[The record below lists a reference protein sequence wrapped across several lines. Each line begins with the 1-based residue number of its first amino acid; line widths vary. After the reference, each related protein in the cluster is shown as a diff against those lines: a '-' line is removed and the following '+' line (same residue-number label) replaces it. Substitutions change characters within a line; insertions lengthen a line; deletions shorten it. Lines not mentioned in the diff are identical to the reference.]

1 MSSAPAPEGVVIRG
15 SLIEF
20 DSEYIYW
27 GLRSLTDD
35 DLKDLL
41 DALVEGKFTRLKEI
55 NLAGNPLS
63 DVSAER
69 IARALKSNMTV
80 TEVNLVSCLS
90 ICLLLLQISSARML
104 QCVTRAF
111 CAAHQQIHD

>member
-1 MSSAPAPEGVVIRG
+1 MSK
-15 SLIEF
+15 
-20 DSEYIYW
+20 
-27 GLRSLTDD
+27 GLRRQLSIRVVQNVLKHPDCEHWHVVCLQDD
-35 DLKDLL
+35 DVKDLL
-41 DALVEGKFTRLKEI
+41 DALIEGKFTRLKKI
-55 NLAGNPLS
+55 NLTANDLC
-63 DVSAER
+63 DVSAVR

-80 TEVNLVSCLS
+80 TEVDLVSCLS

>member
-1 MSSAPAPEGVVIRG
+1 LKHPDCEHWHFILGC
-15 SLIEF
+15 LQ
-20 DSEYIYW
+20 
-27 GLRSLTDD
+27 DD
-35 DLKDLL
+35 DVKDLL
-41 DALVEGKFTRLKEI
+41 DALIEGKFTRLKKI
-55 NLAGNPLS
+55 NLTANDLC
-63 DVSAER
+63 DVSAVR

-80 TEVNLVSCLS
+80 TEVDLVSCLS